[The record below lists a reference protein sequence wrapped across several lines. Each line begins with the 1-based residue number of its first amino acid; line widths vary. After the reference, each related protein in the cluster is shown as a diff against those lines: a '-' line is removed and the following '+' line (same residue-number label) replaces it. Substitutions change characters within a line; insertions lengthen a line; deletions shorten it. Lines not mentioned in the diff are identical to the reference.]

1 MTESIVALWLTVMLS
16 FARHEPRERLETIA
30 RTVVEATSDPQEQA
44 LLLTISFYETGFGRG
59 GIPFGLSSVNRRGHT
74 LADDA
79 QSSLRIL
86 RRSYARCERGLAQI
100 LGHYHHG
107 NGCRPDPYSYNEAE
121 TVRRMVGLY
130 YRRAYATGVT
140 VSPAPVFLRYAD
152 NRPRPGG
159 RRR

>member
-1 MTESIVALWLTVMLS
+1 MTSTIVSLWLTAMLT
-16 FARHEPRERLETIA
+16 FARHEPRERLENLA

-59 GIPFGLSSVNRRGHT
+59 GIPFGISSVSRRGHT
-74 LADDA
+74 LLDDA

-86 RRSYARCERGLAQI
+86 RRSYVRCEHRLAQI

-107 NGCRPDPYSYNEAE
+107 NGCRPDVYSQHEAE
-121 TVRRMVGLY
+121 TVYHMMHLY
-130 YRRAYATGVT
+130 NHRAVVDGVTVPMAPVRAYAAN
-140 VSPAPVFLRYAD
+140 S
-152 NRPRPGG
+152 GG